1 MGETEA
7 ILEAAD
13 PATPEGLRDRA
24 MLELLYSTG
33 LRRTELA
40 NLRRYDA
47 DLSRLVVF
55 VREGRSRKD
64 RWCLGRAGGGLARPL
79 SDRGA
84 APPAG

>member
-33 LRRTELA
+33 
-40 NLRRYDA
+40 LRRYDA